1 MRRFML
7 LLITLV
13 LSTGLWAQSDSTLLH
28 DSLVKD
34 LEHQLQEVKLQ
45 AILLQEQLSKYGES
59 HRQDS
64 LRKVRSQQRIDSL
77 RQFTKGYPVVID
89 KDTLF
94 VLYAQRGGVTPRMRA
109 QEAME
114 AINILG
120 HSLKLEPD
128 SIYTIETEY
137 TTDIMGDELVILT
150 LYNTDGMWNN
160 TSREELASQYV
171 QIISQKVQEMHY
183 QYGLKKKLMGVIWM
197 LVVIL
202 VQFLLYKLTVKLFS
216 WIRRQIA
223 SNWVKKLKP
232 LKMKDYELLNVHQQ
246 GRFLLSATRIGQ
258 FITILLQL
266 SISILLLFYI
276 FPETKAITYRLIGY
290 VWNPMWGLMVSV
302 VRYIPKLIQLFIIYY
317 IFRCIVRLLR
327 YMSGEIASGKLK
339 IKGFYP
345 EWSQPT
351 FLVLRLMCYAF
362 MFVIM
367 WPLLPYSDSNI
378 FKGISVFLGVIVS
391 FSSSSVISNM
401 VSGIVMTYMR
411 PFRIGDFIRFEDDEG
426 EVIEKN
432 ALATHIRT
440 LKNDI
445 ITIPNSSILSAKTF
459 NYTLSAE
466 NYGIIVHTQFTM
478 GYDINWRTCERL
490 LIEAAL
496 ATPHIESHPKP
507 FVLAHALDDSYLTYE
522 INAYTRYSQDLLT
535 IYSELHKNVVDKFNE
550 AGIEVMAPHIY
561 ARRDGIRRQSPDY
574 DDKR

>member
-1 MRRFML
+1 ML

-13 LSTGLWAQSDSTLLH
+13 LSTGMWAQSDSTLLH
-28 DSLVKD
+28 DSLVRD

-362 MFVIM
+362 MFV
-367 WPLLPYSDSNI
+367 
-378 FKGISVFLGVIVS
+378 
-391 FSSSSVISNM
+391 NM

-432 ALATHIRT
+432 ALATRIRT

>member
-1 MRRFML
+1 
-7 LLITLV
+7 
-13 LSTGLWAQSDSTLLH
+13 
-28 DSLVKD
+28 VKD

-317 IFRCIVRLLR
+317 I
-327 YMSGEIASGKLK
+327 
-339 IKGFYP
+339 
-345 EWSQPT
+345 
-351 FLVLRLMCYAF
+351 
-362 MFVIM
+362 
-367 WPLLPYSDSNI
+367 
-378 FKGISVFLGVIVS
+378 
-391 FSSSSVISNM
+391 
-401 VSGIVMTYMR
+401 
-411 PFRIGDFIRFEDDEG
+411 
-426 EVIEKN
+426 
-432 ALATHIRT
+432 
-440 LKNDI
+440 
-445 ITIPNSSILSAKTF
+445 
-459 NYTLSAE
+459 
-466 NYGIIVHTQFTM
+466 
-478 GYDINWRTCERL
+478 
-490 LIEAAL
+490 
-496 ATPHIESHPKP
+496 
-507 FVLAHALDDSYLTYE
+507 
-522 INAYTRYSQDLLT
+522 
-535 IYSELHKNVVDKFNE
+535 
-550 AGIEVMAPHIY
+550 
-561 ARRDGIRRQSPDY
+561 
-574 DDKR
+574 